1 MGGLGSGR
9 WKDQDHDTVESHVLL
24 DVNGFSVMGC
34 LRPGWTGICQWIDG
48 NERASISLRTE
59 AERLHLSYTV
69 RIGDRKWED
78 VAEIILIVRVSCR
91 FGGSRAYF
99 ICPGSREG
107 NKCGRR
113 IAKLYLS
120 RGHFLCRHCNQLGYA
135 SQYEQPWQ
143 RARRR
148 ISKLRQRLCMDS
160 EIAIPLTE
168 KPKRMWVRTYARL
181 LEEALQAEML
191 ADEARA
197 NLLQRF
203 VKQIE
208 KHPRLRRH
216 L

>member
-9 WKDQDHDTVESHVLL
+9 WKDRGHNTVESHWLL
-24 DVNGFSVMGC
+24 DVNRLSVMGC
-34 LRPGWTGICQWIDG
+34 LRPGWTGTGQWIDG
-48 NERASISLRTE
+48 NKGVSISLRTE
-59 AERLHLSYTV
+59 AERLHLSYTI
-69 RIGDRKWED
+69 RIGDGEWED
-78 VAEIILIVRVSCR
+78 VVQIIPIVRVSCR
-91 FGGSRAYF
+91 FGGTRAYF

-120 RGHFLCRHCNQLGYA
+120 RGHFLCRHCNRLNYA
-135 SQYEQPWQ
+135 SQYEQPWE

-148 ISKLRQRLCMDS
+148 ISKLRLRLGIDS
-160 EIAIPLTE
+160 EIARPLRE

-203 VKQIE
+203 VAQIE
-208 KHPRLRRH
+208 KHPRAFPV
-216 L
+216 